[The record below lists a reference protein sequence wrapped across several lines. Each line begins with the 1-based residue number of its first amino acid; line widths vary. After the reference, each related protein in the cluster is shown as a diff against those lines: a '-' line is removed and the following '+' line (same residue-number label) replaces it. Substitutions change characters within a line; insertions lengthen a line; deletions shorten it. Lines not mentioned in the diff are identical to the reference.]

1 MAQVSGKAA
10 PVEQSQILIAGAKN
24 AMALH
29 AQGDLSAAEMQYAV
43 VVPFVQHAGLYAGYA
58 SLLID
63 TGRAAQG
70 EKWLRRT
77 LALYPDHPL
86 AVALP
91 GATAQQAERW
101 EEAEKWLLRRL
112 RLGGDVAAIEAVLG
126 VAYTRLD
133 RIDEGVEHCRQAVRA
148 APLNADYRFN
158 LAAALEKADSFAA
171 AAKSY
176 RAAAALR
183 PDHLGALENGALAAA
198 RVGDASVAARLY
210 RRLCILSPEK
220 AEFRYW
226 LGEARLA
233 CGDWR
238 GGWADCEARL
248 SAPAIAPPPPVG
260 PPPMWRGERLQ
271 DGELLIVAE
280 QGIGDALLF
289 ARFIP
294 AAVDQ
299 AGRAT
304 LLAHSGLVRL
314 LTGMWPGVA
323 VKPLG
328 MLRSVRA
335 EAWVPLASLP
345 HILTQGPGCTP
356 RAPYLSVA
364 REAVSA
370 WRSRLGIGDD
380 GRRCVGIVWAGN
392 PAYLHDRRRSP
403 GLKAFRPLLDVPGR
417 RPVALQ
423 VGAGRQDLA
432 AQPWP
437 GDGVDAGALIKDF
450 ADTAAVI
457 ANLDLVV
464 SSITSVL
471 HLAAAMG
478 VETWGVAPAHMDW
491 RWTTGDDGRLLWYPT
506 LRLFRQQRVG
516 HWGETIDAVRDALSQ
531 RP

>member
-1 MAQVSGKAA
+1 MVKVSGKVA

-58 SLLID
+58 SLLIA

-77 LALYPDHPL
+77 LTLYPDHS
-86 AVALP
+86 AAMDLP
-91 GATAQQAERW
+91 WKAAMSAEDFAAAARW
-101 EEAEKWLLRRL
+101 LRRRL
-112 RLGGDVAAIEAVLG
+112 SLGGDLGPVHAALG
-126 VAYTRLD
+126 VACTRLGH
-133 RIDEGVEHCRQAVRA
+133 IDEGVAHCRQAVRS

-176 RAAAALR
+176 RAALALR
-183 PDHLGALENGALAAA
+183 PDHGGALENGALAAA
-198 RVGDASVAARLY
+198 RVGDASVATRLY

-294 AAVDQ
+294 TAVDR

-314 LTGMWPGVA
+314 LTGMWPGVT

-328 MLRSVRA
+328 ALRSVHGA
-335 EAWVPLASLP
+335 AWVPLASLP
-345 HILTQGPGCTP
+345 HILTQGPDCVP
-356 RAPYLSVA
+356 RAPYLSVD
-364 REAVSA
+364 RNLVSA

-380 GRRCVGIVWAGN
+380 GRRRVGMVWAGN
-392 PAYLHDRRRSP
+392 PAYSHDSRRSP
-403 GLKAFRPLLDVPGR
+403 GLKAFCPLLDAPGW

-432 AQPWP
+432 TRPWP

-464 SSITSVL
+464 SSVTSVL

-491 RWTTGDDGRLLWYPT
+491 RRATG
-506 LRLFRQQRVG
+506 
-516 HWGETIDAVRDALSQ
+516 ALCGT
-531 RP
+531 RR